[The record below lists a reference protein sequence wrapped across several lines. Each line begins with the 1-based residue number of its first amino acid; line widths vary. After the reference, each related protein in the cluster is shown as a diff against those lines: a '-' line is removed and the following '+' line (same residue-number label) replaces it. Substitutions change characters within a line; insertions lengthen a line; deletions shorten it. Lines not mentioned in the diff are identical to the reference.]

1 MNKIEMIQKKR
12 DEFNARARSNYHQR
26 TLNGTNIKII
36 NKDNQKKRGRKPKDK
51 EVIVKASV
59 GRPRKEIT
67 EELIAQNKYGHLME
81 RGPRGRKPKALSDAT
96 NIIDTYDN
104 NAPIYSDA
112 VVDLFNNYSEGI
124 I

>member
-1 MNKIEMIQKKR
+1 MNKIEMMLKKR

-26 TLNGTNIKII
+26 TLNGTNVKII
-36 NKDNQKKRGRKPKDK
+36 SKENQKKRGRKPKDK
-51 EVIVKASV
+51 ETIVKASV

-67 EELIAQNKYGHLME
+67 EELIAQNKYGHLIE
-81 RGPRGRKPKALSDAT
+81 RGPRGTKPKALSDTT

-104 NAPIYSDA
+104 NAPINSDA
-112 VVDLFNNYSEGI
+112 VVDLFNNYSDAI